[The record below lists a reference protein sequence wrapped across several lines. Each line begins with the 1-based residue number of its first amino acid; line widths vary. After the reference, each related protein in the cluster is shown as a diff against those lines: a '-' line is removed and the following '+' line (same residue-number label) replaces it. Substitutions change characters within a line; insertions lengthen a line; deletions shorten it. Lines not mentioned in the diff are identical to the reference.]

1 MNIPIAPSAP
11 TLVGHPYGT
20 SGRSEDVREV
30 YRALL
35 KVGRQSSI
43 YDVYRYERPV
53 PALQEEFGQ
62 AVSEK
67 LLAGVRIFLLNG
79 DEVEP
84 ACHTIDIR
92 DPDSFAKGY
101 NIVFPT
107 WELPT
112 YPSGWARE
120 LERFAEIWTPSEFI
134 YDSVSRAVDVPI
146 YHMPWACEPRVARD
160 LGRRYFRIP
169 ENRFAVLFFWDATS
183 YAARKNPGA
192 VIDVF
197 RGVVQRR
204 PLAPVQLV
212 LKVNN
217 PGRDAEALRHLKEE
231 LENMRDRVTLIER
244 PMTNDEIKNLIR
256 ISDCFISLHRSEG
269 FGRGL
274 AEAMY
279 FGVPVIGTAWS
290 GNMDFMTPETSF
302 LVDYD
307 LVPVRE
313 GEYPYWAGQHWAEA
327 KRAQAMTHLLAL
339 IDNPRMGASIGRAA
353 GIRLRKHF
361 SHRAQ
366 GVRYLTRIEEIE
378 RSLGLS
384 SLAPE
389 RQAAASKSDGSGAV
403 GRAPW
408 RQLPA

>member
-1 MNIPIAPSAP
+1 MNTHISRSAP

-35 KVGRQSSI
+35 KVGRQSAI
-43 YDVYRYERPV
+43 YDVYKYEKPA
-53 PALQEEFGQ
+53 PALLEEFGHV
-62 AVSEK
+62 VSEK
-67 LLAGVRIFLLNG
+67 LLPGLRIFLLNG

-84 ACHTIDIR
+84 ALRTIEAR
-92 DPDSFAKGY
+92 ERGSVTRGY
-101 NIVFPT
+101 NIIFPT

-112 YPSGWARE
+112 YPSPWARE
-120 LERFAEIWTPSEFI
+120 LERFDEIWAPSQFI
-134 YDSVSRAVDVPI
+134 QKSISRAVETPI

-160 LGRRYFRIP
+160 LGRRYFKIP
-169 ENRFAVLFFWDATS
+169 ENRFTVLFFWDATS

-197 RGVVQRR
+197 RALVEKR
-204 PLAPVQLV
+204 PIAPVQLV

-217 PGRDAEALRHLKEE
+217 PGHDAKALRALNEE
-231 LENMRDRVTLIER
+231 LASIRDRVTLIER
-244 PMTNDEIKNLIR
+244 AMTNDEIKNLIR
-256 ISDCFISLHRSEG
+256 VSDCFISLHRSEG

-302 LVDYD
+302 LVDCD
-307 LVPVRE
+307 FVAVKE
-313 GEYPYWAGQHWAEA
+313 GEYPYWTGQHWAEPN
-327 KRAQAMTHLLAL
+327 REQALAHLLAL
-339 IDNPRMGASIGRAA
+339 LDNPQMGTAVGRAA
-353 GIRLRKHF
+353 GIRLRQHF

-378 RSLGLS
+378 RSLGLATPPGA
-384 SLAPE
+384 LMIEPRAD
-389 RQAAASKSDGSGAV
+389 RQASL
-403 GRAPW
+403 
-408 RQLPA
+408 QTT